1 MNMQQSLLE
10 AIHSVEEIDRLSPDQ
25 ALAEL
30 KTYVFPMN
38 AVKNIQSSAIRDMV
52 DNNKPVT
59 FLWAA
64 TEYVENGANR
74 DPEFLFDLGRSLL
87 PEENGKSL
95 FFAHDTQS
103 EAKYNNRAYPFA
115 SKMVGGPIVFE
126 LFRQIVGSELS
137 KLDNAFT
144 TTFNDD
150 GTADTQRREDET
162 GLTDAM
168 GKYYQALDKEIE
180 HKYSFVSQRTTSPE
194 YSDFSDAVLYGAYIG
209 YMFDVLN
216 SAMKKTSASDGTKL
230 KKLPHIANVFA
241 YGARNVAEKAIGI
254 ITASSQGSLDNAGSI
269 YNKRKS
275 AMRIIEPSRLT
286 NDNLSEIKVYPQYV
300 VDVLKLKP
308 DTKDK
313 PGTIGRFR
321 AILSQY
327 GYKGIADALAS
338 ATSVPDNAKIITV
351 PTDELIKA
359 LKDKRVIEECKKDIP
374 DIFTKHGNSWVDARG
389 RSSLDSVLGMTP
401 PKENADDQNSRAV
414 AVGMEALTKR
424 SNTDREFIGE
434 KIIPTT
440 HTKMQI
446 GKAAVVKDLTT
457 KTLNEELEKRKRDN
471 LSFEEYVEELKT
483 ASKNEFDLN
492 KKDKLTQNI
501 KKAFRHTAP
510 DAETAI
516 VFDLDDG
523 NHHCCQVKD
532 GLDEWLAKTNF
543 GNVIVRKP
551 NAGTYF
557 LSIPHGIA
565 FATMQDDD
573 GNIVRNDNPDTLC
586 MGLYLN
592 GEEVKYSNV
601 NDLMNSPIGKYCHVV
616 VSDGKTGRIRFP
628 FTDKANAVY
637 GKVLDALKD
646 MKSHGQT
653 FNPPV
658 VNNMNEAIKWMAS
671 ILQIKKIPSTDIK
684 DDLQV
689 FVDKSLVLSVER
701 YNTKTGKFV
710 FHTINRTY
718 RSTMAAK
725 LIKHLSDMYNLD
737 TTVDGYSA
745 DDVKNVLEVVVPKAQ
760 NSSDWRWELSEW
772 NYGNVLRADAALN
785 GTSVNIN
792 VEEPDAGEE
801 VGGDEDANDVSQVFD
816 DNYKNQT
823 ADNGD
828 PDDTLTEYNEVSG
841 EGIGGEDFK
850 AIRSTYDY
858 TFENVFKIDNVKYD
872 DLPPTQQKALINDV
886 NNTYEFQ
893 GQLANNLHS
902 MWKNGEVE
910 IDLAPDVNGIQFS
923 NFNEFRTKF
932 WNIVSKAEANKPDLA
947 DNSIRM
953 RAFFNDDDDVLS
965 AGGSVSAIKDIL
977 SARLDTDDVV
987 DKIFIPVIG
996 SLMVQYSMDDA
1007 ANKKDF
1013 DGVFDRE
1020 RMISSFEANF
1030 NNTVQSKA
1038 DELASLE
1045 ETINSDENADREE
1058 VLKKIAEA
1066 GKEYTIYQKIQ
1077 QKIKSDTSYLSKVAD
1092 VVMENS
1098 GDIIGNVNELPTD
1111 IDKSYSPFDGETV
1124 GTTAGNEILD
1134 FCMYNTE
1141 GATSSENTRLLN
1153 EAFKDGNVHAMM
1165 DELFRSVPK
1174 DCLSIDYGTDGSG
1187 NTRYDAMPARQIFSS
1202 EVSMLESHY
1211 GKSDMYKR
1219 FRGLAKQ
1226 IQDIYSEA
1234 DPIHSLFGFDD
1245 GEDTSRPYA
1254 YMYDRKAVNLNDV
1267 KAFFDSLMVL
1277 ADSYNII
1284 GHSDTT
1290 ESQELVQQTVN
1301 NERQKSKK
1309 LTNQHFKRLHASF
1322 TSFLNALNKN
1332 KNKKLSQEELSD
1344 LTRVVN
1350 KVLTQVVSNPMN
1362 VLINNNLKLVSAYAY
1377 HIEIV
1382 KANRRSISPSG
1393 KEFGSGTGT
1402 GDTDSTK
1409 EYGKENQLLGRNEH
1423 VNRAATAFKV
1433 ALRIS
1438 HSEYIKNKLASSG
1451 VDINQALSDYKNYL
1465 DDFGYK
1471 GEVDAVDV
1479 VKRIKKDKD
1488 PGTLEDRIYIEKQKS
1503 NLFCNYGVDNNS
1515 KDAGDVA
1522 KLRKD
1527 ELIALLYNTA
1537 AAIVNSR
1544 SKFGRFNPNDPNKA
1558 YNEFVSK
1565 ISSQAQLL
1573 QNDNIEIIPERLLT
1587 TFKNLEAELLLADYA
1602 EFQKIIAAANKPT
1615 EIDPQSIQGNNDQ
1628 MGKAIGQ
1635 TLGLNPIPKN
1645 RADKLVDELLSDKEN
1660 DTAEMQREI
1669 DAMGKAGDADH
1680 GSSIKMNATL
1690 DVVYADA
1697 NDMIIRPRTIKL
1709 HDKDYITINGTNP
1722 PAERQVTKV
1731 VNGKEDE
1738 FNILP
1743 VAGLKQGDKKIP
1755 FSRFQK
1761 RNTFGGTDFSSKLV
1775 PIVRKLNQWYN
1786 QYKGND
1792 QTIPSRIIN
1801 KLTWLKRLVN
1811 GSAESDMIKSIVS
1824 YLAWRVCH
1832 FDFSAKPEKLSFAGG
1847 EPKDEKLMTRI
1858 IMSDLKTFG
1867 PNGEM
1872 GDEGVYNTIKS
1883 VLPDG
1888 FDRIASSQGYTV
1900 VTPKQT
1906 KDSGNTIRHNVQVSS
1921 LNLNAKMGV
1930 KKLVDFA
1937 AQYSNFV
1944 TVEDIQKLLS
1954 TPALYKHVFTDEQTA
1969 DDDAKR
1975 WLDAIDE
1982 KTGKLRSTLV
1992 NIIKEHN
1999 WSIAKPLIDAYKKK
2013 DATPTFDGAID
2024 YIGQNYDMKK
2034 VRNVQEFVNY
2044 IKANC
2049 ANDVRYE
2056 LQ

>member
-74 DPEFLFDLGRSLL
+74 DPKFLFDLGRSLL

-95 FFAHDTQS
+95 FFAHATQS

-126 LFRQIVGSELS
+126 LFKLIVGSELS

-150 GTADTQRREDET
+150 GTSDTQRREDDT
-162 GLTDAM
+162 GLADAM

-209 YMFDVLN
+209 CMFDVLN

-230 KKLPHIANVFA
+230 KKLPHIANVFD
-241 YGARNVAEKAIGI
+241 YGARNVAEKAVGI

-286 NDNLSEIKVYPQYV
+286 NDNLSEIRVYPQYV
-300 VDVLKLKP
+300 VDVLKLTP
-308 DTKDK
+308 DKNDK
-313 PGTIGRFR
+313 PGIGRFR
-321 AILSQY
+321 KILTQC
-327 GYKGIADALAS
+327 GYDGIAQALEGV
-338 ATSVPDNAKIITV
+338 TSVKDNAKIDV
-351 PTDELIKA
+351 SPDELINA
-359 LKDKRVIEECKKDIP
+359 LKDERVIKECNNDIP
-374 DIFTKHGNSWVDARG
+374 DIFTKSGNSWVDARG

-457 KTLNEELEKRKRDN
+457 KTLNEELEKRKREG

-501 KKAFRHTAP
+501 NKAFRHTAP
-510 DAETAI
+510 DAEAAI

-523 NHHCCQVKD
+523 QHHCYKVTD
-532 GLDEWLAKTNF
+532 GLDERLATTDF

-573 GNIVRNDNPDTLC
+573 GNIVRNDNADTLC

-592 GEEVKYSNV
+592 GDEVKYRDV

-616 VSDGKTGRIRFP
+616 VSDGKTGRIRFS
-628 FTDKANAVY
+628 TDKANAVY
-637 GKVLDALKD
+637 GKVLNALKD
-646 MKSHGQT
+646 MKSHGQS

-658 VNNMNEAIKWMAS
+658 VNNMNEAINWMAA
-671 ILQIKKIPSTDIK
+671 ILKINKIPATEIK
-684 DDLQV
+684 DDLQA
-689 FVDKSLVLSVER
+689 FVDKSLVLSVET
-701 YNTKTGKFV
+701 YNTKTGKF
-710 FHTINRTY
+710 FFRPINRTH
-718 RSTMAAK
+718 RPTMAAK

-760 NSSDWRWELSEW
+760 NSSDWRWDLSDW
-772 NYGNVLRADAALN
+772 NYGNVLKADAALN

-792 VEEPDAGEE
+792 VEELDAGEE

-828 PDDTLTEYNEVSG
+828 PDDTLTEDNEVSG
-841 EGIGGEDFK
+841 EDIGGEYFK
-850 AIRSTYDY
+850 AINSAYENAFEKVFEDYD
-858 TFENVFKIDNVKYD
+858 E
-872 DLPPTQQKALINDV
+872 LPPTQQKALINDV
-886 NNTYEFQ
+886 KNTYNLQ
-893 GQLANNLHS
+893 RQLANNLHS

-932 WNIVSKAEANKPDLA
+932 WDIVHKAEENKPDLA

-953 RAFFNDDDDVLS
+953 RAFFGDDDDVLS
-965 AGGSVSAIKDIL
+965 AGGSVSEIKDIL
-977 SARLDTDDVV
+977 SAKLDTDDVV

-1007 ANKKDF
+1007 ASKKDF

-1045 ETINSDENADREE
+1045 DTVNSDENADTEE

-1066 GKEYTIYQKIQ
+1066 GKEYTLYQKIQ
-1077 QKIKSDTSYLSKVAD
+1077 QKIKSDPSYLSKVAD
-1092 VVMENS
+1092 FVMEKS
-1098 GDIIGNVNELPTD
+1098 ADIIGNVNELPTD

-1134 FCMYNTE
+1134 FCTYNTE
-1141 GATSSENTRLLN
+1141 GTNISDNTRLLN

-1165 DELFRSVPK
+1165 NDLYMSVPK
-1174 DCLSIDYGTDGSG
+1174 DCLSIDYGTDENGSRLG
-1187 NTRYDAMPARQIFSS
+1187 SKIARELFLN
-1202 EVSMLESHY
+1202 EVSTLKSHY
-1211 GKSDMYKR
+1211 AKSHLYKK
-1219 FRGLAKQ
+1219 FRALAKQ

-1234 DPIHSLFGFDD
+1234 DPIHSLFGFED
-1245 GEDTSRPYA
+1245 GEDTSSPYA
-1254 YMYDRKAVNLNDV
+1254 YMYDGKAVNLNDV
-1267 KAFFDSLMVL
+1267 KTFFDSLMVL
-1277 ADSYNII
+1277 ADSYNLI
-1284 GHSDTT
+1284 GSTENT

-1301 NERQKSKK
+1301 NEIQKSKK
-1309 LTNQHFKRLHASF
+1309 LTNQHFKNLHASF
-1322 TSFLNALNKN
+1322 TSFLNALNEHRKLTPDDLRDL
-1332 KNKKLSQEELSD
+1332 KK
-1344 LTRVVN
+1344 VVN
-1350 KVLTQVVSNPMN
+1350 KVLNQVVSNPMN
-1362 VLINNNLKLVSAYAY
+1362 VLINNNAKLISAYAY
-1377 HIEIV
+1377 YIEIV

-1393 KEFGSGTGT
+1393 NEYGFGTGNA
-1402 GDTDSTK
+1402 GNDAAK
-1409 EYGKENQLLGRNEH
+1409 EYDKENQLLGRNEH
-1423 VNRAATAFKV
+1423 VNRAAPVLKV

-1438 HSEYIKNKLASSG
+1438 HSQYIKNKIASSG
-1451 VDINQALSDYKNYL
+1451 VDINQALTDYKNYL

-1479 VKRIKKDKD
+1479 VKRIKKDED
-1488 PGTLEDRIYIEKQKS
+1488 AGTLEDKIYIEKQKS

-1515 KDAGDVA
+1515 TDAGDVA
-1522 KLRKD
+1522 KLRTD

-1615 EIDPQSIQGNNDQ
+1615 EIDPKSIQGNNDQ

-1635 TLGLNPIPKN
+1635 TLGLNSIPKN

-1669 DAMGKAGDADH
+1669 AAMGKAGNAEHD
-1680 GSSIKMNATL
+1680 SSIKMNATL

-1697 NDMIIRPRTIKL
+1697 NDMIIRPRTINL

-1731 VNGKEDE
+1731 VNGKADE

-1792 QTIPSRIIN
+1792 QTIPSIIIN
-1801 KLTWLKRLVN
+1801 KLTWLKQLVN

-1872 GDEGVYNTIKS
+1872 ADEGVYNTIKS

-1906 KDSGNTIRHNVQVSS
+1906 KEVGTTIKHNVQVSS

-1944 TVEDIQKLLS
+1944 AVEDIQKLLS

-1999 WSIAKPLIDAYKKK
+1999 WSIAKPLIDAYKRT

-2024 YIGQNYDMKK
+2024 YIGKNYDMKK